1 MNNKAKYLLIPI
13 FIVIT
18 TGCFIVSPAVDNAF
32 ENFTPTFETVPSL
45 KVTENIRT
53 MTPTIA
59 EISTPLVTIT
69 PMLDF
74 VWTPDST
81 FSEIDASKKVLDLLK
96 NTNDCTL
103 PCWWGIIPGKTTWLE
118 AQQFLVTVS
127 TKIEQGG
134 SGSYVENGTTYQTTN
149 YSVSYNIYGDTGGGG
164 INLGVTN
171 GVIATIFIGGGST
184 KYNLRL
190 SQILSKYGQPDN
202 IFLSSYKNTP
212 DYPPPFIVVLYY
224 QNFHFLATFETN
236 AQKIGD
242 LLIGCPQSESPGI
255 HIWET
260 NETVTDQDIEK
271 WAIGPDPTSPLMN
284 FNEVTD
290 LSVEEFY
297 QIFVNPDNKECI
309 ETPAEYWP

>member
-1 MNNKAKYLLIPI
+1 MKNKAKYLLIPI

-18 TGCFIVSPAVDNAF
+18 IGCIVISPAVDNAF

-45 KVTENIRT
+45 KVTENSRT
-53 MTPTIA
+53 INPTFA

-81 FSEIDASKKVLDLLK
+81 FSEIDASKKVLD
-96 NTNDCTL
+96 
-103 PCWWGIIPGKTTWLE
+103 WWGIIPGKTTWLE
-118 AQQFLVTVS
+118 AQQFLVTMS

-149 YSVSYNIYGDTGGGG
+149 YSVFYNIYGDTGGGG

-184 KYNLRL
+184 KYNFRL

-202 IFLSSYKNTP
+202 IFLSTYKDTP
-212 DYPPPFIVVLYY
+212 DSPPLFIVVLYY
-224 QNFHFLATFETN
+224 RNFQFLATFETN

-242 LLIGCPQSESPGI
+242 KLIGCPQSESPGI
-255 HIWET
+255 HIWKT
-260 NETVTDQDIEK
+260 NETVTDKDIEK

-284 FNEVTD
+284 FNDVTD
-290 LSVEEFY
+290 ISVEEFY